1 MDESSQ
7 VDLATGVL
15 AMACARS
22 IVIVGDLQQLPSPL
36 QDACTSITE
45 PIWQQYHLDERYHFT
60 LHNLL
65 SSALATWPQAPIT
78 LLREH
83 YRCHPKIINFCNEKF
98 YGGRLIIMT
107 EDHGEPDVLKMITIP
122 TGKHGSVHAI
132 IDENGNLKEQHINT
146 REIDINRAGK
156 YCPICANRTRMK
168 SVLSPRHQDQV
179 DALTAR
185 FGPAYAI
192 TTVHKFQGR
201 EKDTI
206 VLSSVDDV
214 ISSFNDRPNLL
225 NVAVSRAVRSLT
237 VVMSSNP
244 LNDHTNY
251 GDLARYMRY
260 NNFSVVPTRVYSVFD
275 LLYRDYAKQRQ
286 LYLKKH
292 RRVSDEASEN
302 LLYALLED
310 ILRQPRFSM
319 VSCAVHVRLST
330 LIRDFSTLT
339 EEERRYGR
347 RSGSH
352 VDFLLY
358 HKMDKQPLLAIEV
371 DGTTSHLPGSRQ
383 AECDRVEG
391 QHFAKVRPAPACSCL
406 HIGSGEREK
415 ILAALSDIMW

>member
-65 SSALATWPQAPIT
+65 SSALAIWPQAPIT

-146 REIDINRAGK
+146 REIDI
-156 YCPICANRTRMK
+156 IEQE
-168 SVLSPRHQDQV
+168 VLPHLRQQDPNEIGIIAPYQDQV

-319 VSCAVHVRLST
+319 S
-330 LIRDFSTLT
+330 
-339 EEERRYGR
+339 
-347 RSGSH
+347 
-352 VDFLLY
+352 
-358 HKMDKQPLLAIEV
+358 
-371 DGTTSHLPGSRQ
+371 
-383 AECDRVEG
+383 
-391 QHFAKVRPAPACSCL
+391 
-406 HIGSGEREK
+406 
-415 ILAALSDIMW
+415 AALSMSGCQR

>member
-65 SSALATWPQAPIT
+65 SSALAIWPQAPIT

-146 REIDINRAGK
+146 REIDI
-156 YCPICANRTRMK
+156 IEQE
-168 SVLSPRHQDQV
+168 VLPHLRQQDPNEIGIIAPYQDQV

-225 NVAVSRAVRSLT
+225 NVAVSRAMRSLT

-383 AECDRVEG
+383 AECDRLKDSTLQKCG
-391 QHFAKVRPAPACSCL
+391 LPLLLLPTHS
-406 HIGSGEREK
+406 SGEREK